1 LAGLMIDRRLD
12 DVRLH
17 AKLAHAGRHRPAQ
30 IVRRP
35 ERDVLR
41 GRIDD

>member
-1 LAGLMIDRRLD
+1 VAGLMIDRRLD

-17 AKLAHAGRHRPAQ
+17 ANLAHAGRHRPAR
-30 IVRRP
+30 IVQRP

-41 GRIDD
+41 GRIND